1 MVIYNRTYRA
11 VWLLLLVVFAC
22 ACGTPG
28 TKNESAESTEHP
40 GMVWIPGGKFTMGTD
55 AQNAYEHERPA
66 HPVKVK
72 GFWMDIT
79 EVTNAQYKEFT
90 DATGYVTIAEK
101 APRWEELK
109 TQLPEGTPRP
119 PDSVL
124 VAGALVFDPPK
135 DVVTLND
142 YSQWWS
148 WKKGASWKSPEGPGS
163 NLEGRWNHPVV
174 HIAYEDAQAYCKWA
188 GKRLPTEAE
197 WEFAVR
203 GGKEQYEYG
212 SERELKTQKGG
223 FVANYFQGSFPVR
236 DLAED
241 GFTGT
246 APVRT
251 FPANAYGLYDMIGNV
266 WEWTSDLYNVEY
278 FASLPQNEA
287 TDNPHGP
294 TDFYDPQEPGVK
306 KYVTKGGSY
315 LCASN
320 YCSNYRSS
328 ARQGTAFDSGQSH
341 IGFRC
346 VKD

>member
-1 MVIYNRTYRA
+1 MIVYNQIYR
-11 VWLLLLVVFAC
+11 VVCPLLLVVFVS
-22 ACGTPG
+22 ACGTQS
-28 TKNESAESTEHP
+28 TKVESAGSTEHP
-40 GMVWIPGGKFTMGTD
+40 GMVRIPGGEFTMGTD

-90 DATGYVTIAEK
+90 EATGYVTIAEK
-101 APRWEELK
+101 APSWEELK
-109 TQLPEGTPRP
+109 AQLPDGTPRP

-148 WKKGASWKSPEGPGS
+148 WKKGANWKSPEGPGS

-212 SERELKTQKGG
+212 SERELKTQQGG

-241 GFTGT
+241 GFTRY
-246 APVRT
+246 RT
-251 FPANAYGLYDMIGNV
+251 
-266 WEWTSDLYNVEY
+266 
-278 FASLPQNEA
+278 
-287 TDNPHGP
+287 
-294 TDFYDPQEPGVK
+294 
-306 KYVTKGGSY
+306 
-315 LCASN
+315 
-320 YCSNYRSS
+320 R
-328 ARQGTAFDSGQSH
+328 
-341 IGFRC
+341 
-346 VKD
+346 